1 MWRQKS
7 REIWLKE
14 GDRNTK
20 FFHKMVLSHRKHS
33 EMTGL
38 KIDGVCHKEGQ
49 DLQQGIVNAFQ
60 SLLIDP
66 RDWRANVEGLTFSKL
81 EDQEAARLEKP
92 FVEEEVFVSLHELN
106 GEKATGPNGYT
117 IAFWQCNWE
126 TVKGEVMTIFKDFF
140 VFGKFVKSLN
150 STFIVMVPKKEGA
163 GDFKDFRPIS
173 LVGSLYKLIAKVLAN
188 RLKKVMNQLV
198 NKAQNAFVEGK
209 QILDASLIA
218 NEVIDS
224 LTRRKEKRI
233 LCKLDIEK
241 AYDKLNWKFLLTVL
255 REIGF
260 GSWWIGLIQWCISTA
275 SFSVIINGSPA
286 GFFKSPRGLQQGDL
300 LSPYFLCL
308 GIEVYSILIDKATWG
323 GYLASYNFRNSFGD
337 VVNIS
342 HLLFADDSLVF
353 YKDSEDEMLYL
364 SWILLYFEAL
374 SGLRI
379 NLDKTSFY

>member
-1 MWRQKS
+1 M
-7 REIWLKE
+7 
-14 GDRNTK
+14 
-20 FFHKMVLSHRKHS
+20 
-33 EMTGL
+33 
-38 KIDGVCHKEGQ
+38 
-49 DLQQGIVNAFQ
+49 QQGIVNAFQ

-66 RDWRANVEGLTFSKL
+66 KDWRANVEGLTFSKL

-92 FVEEEVFVSLHELN
+92 FMEEEVFISLHELN

-117 IAFWQCNWE
+117 VAFWQFNWE
-126 TVKGEVMTIFKDFF
+126 TVKGEVMTTFKDFF
-140 VFGKFVKSLN
+140 ISGKFVKSLN
-150 STFIVMVPKKEGA
+150 STFVVMVPKKEGA
-163 GDFKDFRPIS
+163 DDFKDLRPIS
-173 LVGSLYKLIAKVLAN
+173 LMGSLYKLIEKVLEN

-224 LTRRKEKRI
+224 LTRRKEKGI

-241 AYDKLNWKFLLTVL
+241 ASNKLNWKFLLTVL
-255 REIGF
+255 KEMGF

-275 SFSVIINGSPA
+275 SFSMIINGSPI
-286 GFFKSPRGLQQGDL
+286 GFFKAQGVYNKEIRY
-300 LSPYFLCL
+300 PPIFFVL
-308 GIEVYSILIDKATWG
+308 GTEVYSILIDKATRG

-337 VVNIS
+337 VANIS
-342 HLLFADDSLVF
+342 HLLFVDDSLVF

-379 NLDKTSFY
+379 NLDKSVILLVGIVENFNQLSYELGCRI